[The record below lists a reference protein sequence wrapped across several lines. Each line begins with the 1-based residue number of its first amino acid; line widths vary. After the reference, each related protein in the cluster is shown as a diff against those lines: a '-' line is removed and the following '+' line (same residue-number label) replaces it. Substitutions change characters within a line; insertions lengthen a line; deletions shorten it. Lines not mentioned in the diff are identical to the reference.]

1 MTSTVTNRPTTTGL
15 SSLLVSCL
23 MAFGAVTV
31 LVIG

>member
-1 MTSTVTNRPTTTGL
+1 MASNVTQPAMTGF

-31 LVIG
+31 LVIA

>member
-1 MTSTVTNRPTTTGL
+1 MTSNVTNRPTTGL